1 MAELLFHAQP
11 YLYIHTNSLKQT
23 DVERKI
29 RWIPSFPPKWKS
41 GCRKPLRRA
50 TLHEGR
56 EKKGGKR
63 KERGKGKERGK
74 EKGKGRKG
82 RGKEKKKGP
91 RPLPLCRGRD
101 GTRRKTAATYSPACA
116 VPSARRSLTALF
128 GMGRGGTSAPKPPQ

>member
-56 EKKGGKR
+56 EKEEKG
-63 KERGKGKERGK
+63 EEGKGKERQK
-74 EKGKGRKG
+74 KGKKKRKEE
-82 RGKEKKKGP
+82 KE
-91 RPLPLCRGRD
+91 RER
-101 GTRRKTAATYSPACA
+101 
-116 VPSARRSLTALF
+116 
-128 GMGRGGTSAPKPPQ
+128 